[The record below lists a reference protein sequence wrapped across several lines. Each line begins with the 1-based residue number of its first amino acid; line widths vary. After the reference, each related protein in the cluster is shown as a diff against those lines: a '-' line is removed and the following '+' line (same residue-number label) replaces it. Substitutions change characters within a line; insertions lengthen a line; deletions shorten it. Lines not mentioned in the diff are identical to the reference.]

1 MVAPKTLKLEGI
13 YCEYEKKVVVSDISF
28 EVNKGG
34 HAALLGPS
42 GCGKTTIL
50 KAIAGF
56 LRLTDGE
63 ILIDGKI
70 VSGKNKFISPEL
82 RRVGMVFQEHALFPH
97 LDVESNIA
105 VGLRKINYE
114 KRNRLIDSF
123 LERMG
128 LGPERHKYPHE
139 LSGGQAQRVALAR
152 SLVCDPAV
160 MLLDEPFSGLDED
173 LRHKLNEEVA
183 TILKERNIACLMVT
197 HDQDEAFAFSDKVGV
212 INEGRLQQWASP
224 HDIYHEPKT
233 KFVADFIGEGV
244 FLKGTLD
251 KDASLV
257 TDYVILRNHK
267 VKQGTPD
274 SIFDIL
280 LRPDDVIF
288 DPLSRNKVKII
299 SKMFKGSQTLYNLQ
313 AEGKQK
319 IQALFPS
326 HFDFTVG
333 EVIGV
338 RFEIVH
344 VVAYQR

>member
-1 MVAPKTLKLEGI
+1 MNVPKTLKVDKI
-13 YCEYEKKVVVSDISF
+13 FCEYEDRIVVSDIAF
-28 EVNKGG
+28 EVKTGG
-34 HAALLGPS
+34 HASLLGPS

-56 LRLTDGE
+56 IQLTGGE
-63 ILIDGKI
+63 ISIDGKI
-70 VSGKNKFISPEL
+70 VSGKTQFISPES

-97 LDVESNIA
+97 LDVEKNIA
-105 VGLRKINYE
+105 VGLRKTKSE
-114 KRNRLIDSF
+114 KKNKLIESF
-123 LERMG
+123 VERMG

-152 SLVCDPAV
+152 SLVCDPSV

-183 TILKERNIACLMVT
+183 TILKERNITCLMVT
-197 HDQDEAFAFSDKVGV
+197 HDQEEAFAFSDKVGV
-212 INEGRLQQWASP
+212 LNEGRLQQWATP

-244 FLKGTLD
+244 FLKGALEQDT
-251 KDASLV
+251 SLV
-257 TDYVILRNHK
+257 TDYVTLRNHK
-267 VKQGTPD
+267 IRPDAQG
-274 SIFDIL
+274 SLFDVL

-288 DPLSRNKVKII
+288 DPLSPTKVRII
-299 SKMFKGSQTLYNLQ
+299 SKTFKGSQTLYNLQ
-313 AEGKQK
+313 AEGKQE

-326 HFDFTVG
+326 HFDLTVG
-333 EVIGV
+333 EMIGV
-338 RFEIVH
+338 RFDIVH

>member
-1 MVAPKTLKLEGI
+1 MATPKTLKVERI
-13 YCEYEKKVVVSDISF
+13 YCEYEKKEVVSDIAF
-28 EVNKGG
+28 EVKKGG

-56 LRLTDGE
+56 IRLVEGE
-63 ILIDGKI
+63 ISIDGKI
-70 VSGKNKFISPEL
+70 VSDKTQFIAPEL

-97 LDVESNIA
+97 LNVESNIA
-105 VGLRKINYE
+105 VGLRKIKCE
-114 KRNRLIDSF
+114 KKNELIEGS
-123 LERMG
+123 LKRMG
-128 LGPERHKYPHE
+128 LGPERYKYPHE

-173 LRHKLNEEVA
+173 LRHRLNEEVA
-183 TILKERNIACLMVT
+183 TILKERNITCLMVT
-197 HDQDEAFAFSDKVGV
+197 HDQEEAFAFSDKVGV

-233 KFVADFIGEGV
+233 KFVADFVGEGV

-251 KDASLV
+251 KNASLV
-257 TDYVILRNHK
+257 TDYVTLRNHK
-267 VKQGTPD
+267 VKKNAPG

-288 DPLSRNKVKII
+288 DPLSHNKVKII
-299 SKMFKGSQTLYNLQ
+299 SKTFKGSQTLYNLQ

-333 EVIGV
+333 EMIGV

>member
-1 MVAPKTLKLEGI
+1 MAIPKTLKVDKI
-13 YCEYEKKVVVSDISF
+13 HCEYENRAAVSDIAF
-28 EVNKGG
+28 EVKKGG

-50 KAIAGF
+50 KAVAGF
-56 LRLTDGE
+56 IRLKSGE
-63 ILIDGKI
+63 ISIDGKT
-70 VSGKNKFISPEL
+70 VSGRTQFIAPEL

-97 LDVESNIA
+97 LNVEKNIA
-105 VGLRKINYE
+105 VGLRKTTYE
-114 KRNRLIDSF
+114 KKSRLIESF
-123 LERMG
+123 VTRMG
-128 LGPERHKYPHE
+128 LGSERHKYPHE

-183 TILKERNIACLMVT
+183 TILKERNITCLMVT
-197 HDQDEAFAFSDKVGV
+197 HDQEEAFAFSDKVGV
-212 INEGRLQQWASP
+212 INEGRLQQWATP

-244 FLKGTLD
+244 FLKGALD
-251 KDASLV
+251 NDARLV
-257 TDYVILRNHK
+257 TDYVTLRNHK
-267 VKQGTPD
+267 IKHNAQD
-274 SIFDIL
+274 SQFDVL

-288 DPLSRNKVKII
+288 DPLSHNKVRII

-326 HFDFTVG
+326 HFDFTIG
-333 EVIGV
+333 EMIGV

>member
-1 MVAPKTLKLEGI
+1 MSVPKALRIENI
-13 YCEYEKKVVVSDISF
+13 QCEYENRLVISDIDF
-28 EVNKGG
+28 EVKKGS
-34 HAALLGPS
+34 HVALLGPS

-56 LRLTDGE
+56 IHLSRGT
-63 ILIDGKI
+63 ISIDGKI
-70 VSGKNKFISPEL
+70 VSSETHFISPEY

-97 LDVESNIA
+97 LDVEKNIG
-105 VGLRKINYE
+105 VGLRNIDSSLKT
-114 KRNRLIDSF
+114 RLIESF
-123 LERMG
+123 LRKMG
-128 LGPERHKYPHE
+128 LSAERYKYPHE

-152 SLVCDPAV
+152 SLVCDPVV

-173 LRHKLNEEVA
+173 LRQKLNAEVA
-183 TILKERNIACLMVT
+183 ILLKERDITCIMVT

-212 INEGRLQQWASP
+212 INKGRLQQWASP

-244 FLKGTLD
+244 FLKGILD
-251 KDASLV
+251 KDLSLV
-257 TDYVILRNHK
+257 TDYITLRNHK
-267 VKQGTPD
+267 FKD
-274 SIFDIL
+274 SNAGATFDIL

-288 DPLSRNKVKII
+288 DPLSQNKVKIL
-299 SKMFKGSQTLYNLQ
+299 SKIFKGSQTLYHLQ

-319 IQALFPS
+319 ILALFPS
-326 HFDFTVG
+326 HFDFAVG

-344 VVAYQR
+344 VVAYKQ